1 MMERLTE
8 RNNCTMHENGV
19 CCTHFL
25 SPECHEVSGNC
36 SAGCKWEE
44 VAWSTLAAYEDSGLT
59 PAEIKS
65 LYAEW
70 DVMMSVLNSIGGG
83 HTRLRELAEADRDGR
98 VIITDTTDTDIAHD
112 GLKLKYRVYKAENN
126 APVENCFVLLPMK
139 DRAAR
144 IAMEAYAKATENKEL
159 SEDIFDVLKILACS

>member
-1 MMERLTE
+1 MMERLSDYE
-8 RNNCTMHENGV
+8 IVGGHV
-19 CCTHFL
+19 HAIPL
-25 SPECHEVSGNC
+25 GNIDE
-36 SAGCKWEE
+36 AIMR
-44 VAWSTLAAYEDSGLT
+44 LAAYEDSGLT

-83 HTRLRELAEADRDGR
+83 YTRLRELAEAARDGR

-112 GLKLKYRVYKAENN
+112 GLKLKCRVYKAENN
-126 APVENCFVLLPMK
+126 APVENCFVLRPMK

-144 IAMEAYAKATENKEL
+144 IAIEAYAKATENKEL

>member
-1 MMERLTE
+1 MMERLSDYE
-8 RNNCTMHENGV
+8 IVGGHV
-19 CCTHFL
+19 HAIPL
-25 SPECHEVSGNC
+25 GNIDE
-36 SAGCKWEE
+36 AIMR
-44 VAWSTLAAYEDSGLT
+44 LAAYEDSGLT

-70 DVMMSVLNSIGGG
+70 DVMMSALNSIGGG
-83 HTRLRELAEADRDGR
+83 YTRLRELAEAARDGR

-112 GLKLKYRVYKAENN
+112 GLKQKCRVYKAENN
-126 APVENCFVLLPMK
+126 APVENCFVLRPMR

>member
-1 MMERLTE
+1 MMERLSDYE
-8 RNNCTMHENGV
+8 IVGGHV
-19 CCTHFL
+19 HAIPL
-25 SPECHEVSGNC
+25 GNIDE
-36 SAGCKWEE
+36 AIMRF
-44 VAWSTLAAYEDSGLT
+44 AAYEDSGLT

-70 DVMMSVLNSIGGG
+70 DVMMSALNSIGGG
-83 HTRLRELAEADRDGR
+83 YTRLRELAEAARDGR

-112 GLKLKYRVYKAENN
+112 GLKLKCRVYKAENN
-126 APVENCFVLLPMK
+126 APVENCFVLRPMK

>member
-1 MMERLTE
+1 MMERLSDYE
-8 RNNCTMHENGV
+8 IVGGHV
-19 CCTHFL
+19 HAIPL
-25 SPECHEVSGNC
+25 GNIDE
-36 SAGCKWEE
+36 AIMR
-44 VAWSTLAAYEDSGLT
+44 LAAYEDSGLT

-83 HTRLRELAEADRDGR
+83 YTRLRELAEADRDGR

-126 APVENCFVLLPMK
+126 APVENCFVLRPMK

>member
-1 MMERLTE
+1 MMERLSDYE
-8 RNNCTMHENGV
+8 IVGGHV
-19 CCTHFL
+19 HAIPL
-25 SPECHEVSGNC
+25 GNIDE
-36 SAGCKWEE
+36 AIMR
-44 VAWSTLAAYEDSGLT
+44 LAAYEDSGLT

-70 DVMMSVLNSIGGG
+70 DVMMSALNSIGGG
-83 HTRLRELAEADRDGR
+83 YTRLRELAEAARDGR

-126 APVENCFVLLPMK
+126 APVENCFVLRPMK

-144 IAMEAYAKATENKEL
+144 IAMEAYAKATENNEL
-159 SEDIFDVLKILACS
+159 SEGIFDVLKILACS

>member
-44 VAWSTLAAYEDSGLT
+44 VAWSTLAAYEDSGFT

-83 HTRLRELAEADRDGR
+83 YTRLRELAEAARDGR
-98 VIITDTTDTDIAHD
+98 VIITDTTDTDIAHAR
-112 GLKLKYRVYKAENN
+112 GINN
-126 APVENCFVLLPMK
+126 ETQK
-139 DRAAR
+139 G
-144 IAMEAYAKATENKEL
+144 
-159 SEDIFDVLKILACS
+159 

>member
-1 MMERLTE
+1 MMERLSDYE
-8 RNNCTMHENGV
+8 IVGGHV
-19 CCTHFL
+19 HAIPL
-25 SPECHEVSGNC
+25 GNIDE
-36 SAGCKWEE
+36 AIMR
-44 VAWSTLAAYEDSGLT
+44 LAAYEDSGLT

-83 HTRLRELAEADRDGR
+83 YTRLRELAEAARDGR

-112 GLKLKYRVYKAENN
+112 GLKLKCRVYKAENN
-126 APVENCFVLLPMK
+126 APVENCFVLRPTK

-159 SEDIFDVLKILACS
+159 SKDIFDVLKILACS

>member
-1 MMERLTE
+1 MMERLSDYE
-8 RNNCTMHENGV
+8 IVGGHV
-19 CCTHFL
+19 HAIPL
-25 SPECHEVSGNC
+25 GNIDE
-36 SAGCKWEE
+36 AIMR
-44 VAWSTLAAYEDSGLT
+44 LAAYEDSGLT

-83 HTRLRELAEADRDGR
+83 YTRLRELAEAARDGR

-126 APVENCFVLLPMK
+126 APVENCFVLRPLK

-144 IAMEAYAKATENKEL
+144 IAMGHMLE
-159 SEDIFDVLKILACS
+159 

>member
-1 MMERLTE
+1 MMERLSDYE
-8 RNNCTMHENGV
+8 IVGGHV
-19 CCTHFL
+19 HAIPL
-25 SPECHEVSGNC
+25 GNIDE
-36 SAGCKWEE
+36 AIMR
-44 VAWSTLAAYEDSGLT
+44 LAAYEDSGLT

-70 DVMMSVLNSIGGG
+70 DVMMSALNSIGGG
-83 HTRLRELAEADRDGR
+83 YTRLRELAEAARDGR
-98 VIITDTTDTDIAHD
+98 VIITDTTDTDIAHG

-126 APVENCFVLLPMK
+126 APVENCFVLRPTK

-159 SEDIFDVLKILACS
+159 SKDIFDVLKILACS

>member
-1 MMERLTE
+1 MMERLSDYE
-8 RNNCTMHENGV
+8 IVGGHV
-19 CCTHFL
+19 HAIPL
-25 SPECHEVSGNC
+25 GNIDE
-36 SAGCKWEE
+36 AIMRL
-44 VAWSTLAAYEDSGLT
+44 VAYEDSGLT

-83 HTRLRELAEADRDGR
+83 YTRLRELAEAARDGR

-126 APVENCFVLLPMK
+126 APVENCFVLRPMK

>member
-1 MMERLTE
+1 MMERLSDYE
-8 RNNCTMHENGV
+8 IVGGHV
-19 CCTHFL
+19 HAIPL
-25 SPECHEVSGNC
+25 GNIDE
-36 SAGCKWEE
+36 AIMR
-44 VAWSTLAAYEDSGLT
+44 LAAYEDSGLI

-83 HTRLRELAEADRDGR
+83 YTRLRELAEAARYGR

-112 GLKLKYRVYKAENN
+112 GLKLKCRVYKAENN
-126 APVENCFVLLPMK
+126 APVENCFVLRPMK

>member
-1 MMERLTE
+1 MMERLSDYE
-8 RNNCTMHENGV
+8 IVGGHV
-19 CCTHFL
+19 HAIPL
-25 SPECHEVSGNC
+25 GNIDE
-36 SAGCKWEE
+36 AIMR
-44 VAWSTLAAYEDSGLT
+44 LAAYEDSGLT

-83 HTRLRELAEADRDGR
+83 YTRLRELAEAARDGR

-126 APVENCFVLLPMK
+126 APVENCFVLRPMK

-144 IAMEAYAKATENKEL
+144 IAMEAYAKATENNEL
-159 SEDIFDVLKILACS
+159 SEGIFDVLKILACS

>member
-1 MMERLTE
+1 MMERLSDYE
-8 RNNCTMHENGV
+8 IVGGHV
-19 CCTHFL
+19 HAIPL
-25 SPECHEVSGNC
+25 GNIDE
-36 SAGCKWEE
+36 AIMR
-44 VAWSTLAAYEDSGLT
+44 LAAYEDSGLT

-83 HTRLRELAEADRDGR
+83 YTRLRELAEADRDGR

-126 APVENCFVLLPMK
+126 APVENCFVLRPMK

-159 SEDIFDVLKILACS
+159 SKDIFDVLKILACS

>member
-1 MMERLTE
+1 MMERLSDYE
-8 RNNCTMHENGV
+8 IVGGHV
-19 CCTHFL
+19 HAIPL
-25 SPECHEVSGNC
+25 GNIDE
-36 SAGCKWEE
+36 AIMR
-44 VAWSTLAAYEDSGLT
+44 LAAYEDSGLT

-70 DVMMSVLNSIGGG
+70 DVMMSALNSIGGG
-83 HTRLRELAEADRDGR
+83 YTRLRELAEAARDGR

-112 GLKLKYRVYKAENN
+112 GLKLKCRVYKAENN
-126 APVENCFVLLPMK
+126 APVENCFVLRPMK

>member
-1 MMERLTE
+1 MMERLSDYE
-8 RNNCTMHENGV
+8 IVGGHV
-19 CCTHFL
+19 HAIPL
-25 SPECHEVSGNC
+25 GNIDE
-36 SAGCKWEE
+36 AIMR
-44 VAWSTLAAYEDSGLT
+44 LAAYEDSGLT

-83 HTRLRELAEADRDGR
+83 YTRLRELAEAARDGR

-112 GLKLKYRVYKAENN
+112 GLKLKCRVYKAENN
-126 APVENCFVLLPMK
+126 APVENCFVLRPMK

>member
-1 MMERLTE
+1 MIERLSDYE
-8 RNNCTMHENGV
+8 IVGGHV
-19 CCTHFL
+19 HAIPL
-25 SPECHEVSGNC
+25 GNIDE
-36 SAGCKWEE
+36 AIMR
-44 VAWSTLAAYEDSGLT
+44 LAAYEDSGLT

-70 DVMMSVLNSIGGG
+70 DVMMSALNSIGGG
-83 HTRLRELAEADRDGR
+83 YTRLRELAEAARDGR

-112 GLKLKYRVYKAENN
+112 GLKLKCRVYKAENN
-126 APVENCFVLLPMK
+126 APVENCFVLRPMK

>member
-1 MMERLTE
+1 MMERLTDYE
-8 RNNCTMHENGV
+8 IVGGHVHAVLTGDVDEAIMR
-19 CCTHFL
+19 
-25 SPECHEVSGNC
+25 
-36 SAGCKWEE
+36 
-44 VAWSTLAAYEDSGLT
+44 LAAYEDSGFT

-83 HTRLRELAEADRDGR
+83 YTRLRELAEADRDGR

-126 APVENCFVLLPMK
+126 APVANCFVLRPMK

-144 IAMEAYAKATENKEL
+144 IAMEAYARETENKEL

>member
-1 MMERLTE
+1 MMERLSDYE
-8 RNNCTMHENGV
+8 IVGGHV
-19 CCTHFL
+19 HAIPL
-25 SPECHEVSGNC
+25 GNIDE
-36 SAGCKWEE
+36 AIMR
-44 VAWSTLAAYEDSGLT
+44 LAAYEDSGLT

-83 HTRLRELAEADRDGR
+83 CTRLRELAEADRDGR

-126 APVENCFVLLPMK
+126 APVENCFVLRPMK

>member
-1 MMERLTE
+1 MMERLSDYE
-8 RNNCTMHENGV
+8 IVGGHV
-19 CCTHFL
+19 HAIPL
-25 SPECHEVSGNC
+25 GNIDE
-36 SAGCKWEE
+36 AIMR
-44 VAWSTLAAYEDSGLT
+44 LAAYEDSGLT

-83 HTRLRELAEADRDGR
+83 YTRLRELAEAARDGR

-126 APVENCFVLLPMK
+126 APVENCFVLRPMK

-159 SEDIFDVLKILACS
+159 SEDIIDVLKILACS

>member
-1 MMERLTE
+1 MMERLSDYE
-8 RNNCTMHENGV
+8 IVGGHV
-19 CCTHFL
+19 HAIPL
-25 SPECHEVSGNC
+25 GNIDE
-36 SAGCKWEE
+36 AIMR
-44 VAWSTLAAYEDSGLT
+44 LAAYEDSGLT

-83 HTRLRELAEADRDGR
+83 YTRLRELAEADRDGR
-98 VIITDTTDTDIAHD
+98 VIITDTTDADIAHD

-126 APVENCFVLLPMK
+126 APVENCFVLRPMK

>member
-1 MMERLTE
+1 MMERLSDYE
-8 RNNCTMHENGV
+8 IVGGHV
-19 CCTHFL
+19 HAIPL
-25 SPECHEVSGNC
+25 GNIDE
-36 SAGCKWEE
+36 AIMR
-44 VAWSTLAAYEDSGLT
+44 LAAYEDSGLT

-83 HTRLRELAEADRDGR
+83 YTRLRELAEAARDGR

-126 APVENCFVLLPMK
+126 APVENCFVLRPMK

>member
-1 MMERLTE
+1 MMERLSDYE
-8 RNNCTMHENGV
+8 IVGGHV
-19 CCTHFL
+19 HAIPL
-25 SPECHEVSGNC
+25 GNIDE
-36 SAGCKWEE
+36 AIMR
-44 VAWSTLAAYEDSGLT
+44 LAAYEDSGLT

-70 DVMMSVLNSIGGG
+70 DVMMSALNSIGGG
-83 HTRLRELAEADRDGR
+83 YTRLRELAEAARDGR

-126 APVENCFVLLPMK
+126 APVENCFVLRPMK
-139 DRAAR
+139 DRATR

>member
-1 MMERLTE
+1 MMERLSDYE
-8 RNNCTMHENGV
+8 IVGGHV
-19 CCTHFL
+19 HAIPL
-25 SPECHEVSGNC
+25 GNIDE
-36 SAGCKWEE
+36 AIMR
-44 VAWSTLAAYEDSGLT
+44 LAAYEDSGFT

-83 HTRLRELAEADRDGR
+83 YTRLRELAEAARDGR

-126 APVENCFVLLPMK
+126 VPVENCFVLRPMK

-144 IAMEAYAKATENKEL
+144 IAMEAYAKATDNKEL
-159 SEDIFDVLKILACS
+159 SEDIFDVLKILTRS

>member
-1 MMERLTE
+1 MMERLSDYE
-8 RNNCTMHENGV
+8 IVGGHV
-19 CCTHFL
+19 HAIPL
-25 SPECHEVSGNC
+25 GNIDE
-36 SAGCKWEE
+36 AIMR
-44 VAWSTLAAYEDSGLT
+44 LAAYEDSGLT

-83 HTRLRELAEADRDGR
+83 YTRLRELAEAARDGR

-126 APVENCFVLLPMK
+126 APVENCFVLRPMK

-159 SEDIFDVLKILACS
+159 FEDSGV